1 MRKLRLIDNDT
12 GNNVNNSTINIGIII
27 ITRIV
32 VPRIKIIQVIQI
44 TSILSFL
51 LLVMMHRD
59 SA

>member
-12 GNNVNNSTINIGIII
+12 GNNVNNSTINIGILI

-51 LLVMMHRD
+51 LLVRMHRD